1 MTVKQKTILNDIT
14 ISGKG
19 LHTGLT
25 VNMTL
30 KPAPANHGIIFKR
43 VDIKD
48 HPQIEASVLN
58 VVDTSRGT
66 VIEKNGARVGTIEH
80 LMAALSALDIDN
92 IIIEID
98 APEAPIMEG
107 SSAIIYDAIG
117 NENIKELAADKEF
130 IVIREKIVFSDI
142 ENGVEL
148 IALPDDDFSANVM
161 ISYNSNVL
169 GNQFAKLD
177 SISDFRTEIA
187 PCRTFVFLHELEY
200 LLNHNLVKGG
210 DLDNAI
216 VIMDRDVSQLEL
228 DRIADLFHHEHIKL
242 NGQKGILNNLK
253 LHFDNE
259 PARHKLLDLIG
270 DLTLVGRPIKGKII
284 ATRPGHSSNVQFAKL
299 LNKEMCKQFSKT
311 TAPIYNPDVE
321 PLMDVLKIRELLPHR
336 YPFLMVDKVIE
347 LKDNYIVGIKNI
359 TANEP
364 EFTGHFPQEPVFPG
378 VLQIEAM
385 AQCGGLFVLNQMD
398 PNKSYSTYFMK
409 IDGIKFRRKI
419 VPGDTLIIKVELL
432 TPIRRGISTMKGYI
446 FVGNQLASE
455 GEFMAQIVEN
465 K

>member
-1 MTVKQKTILNDIT
+1 MDAKQKTILHEVK

-25 VNMTL
+25 VNMLL
-30 KPAPANHGIIFKR
+30 KPAPENFGIVFKR
-43 VDIKD
+43 IDLKD
-48 HPQIEASVLN
+48 QPEVEANVCN

-80 LMAALSALDIDN
+80 LMATLSALEIDN
-92 IIIEID
+92 LLIEID
-98 APEAPIMEG
+98 APEAPIMDG
-107 SSAIIYDAIG
+107 SSVLHYDQIG
-117 NENIKELAADKEF
+117 EDNIKEQDARKEF
-130 IVIREKIVFSDI
+130 FVVREKIVFNDPES
-142 ENGVEL
+142 GVEI
-148 IALPDDDFSANVM
+148 IALPDDEFSLNVM
-161 ISYNSNVL
+161 ISFNSPVL

-177 SISDFRTEIA
+177 SLKAFRKEIS
-187 PCRTFVFLHELEY
+187 PCRTFVFLHELEF

-216 VIMDRDVSQLEL
+216 VIMDRDVTQQEL

-242 NGQKGILNNLK
+242 NGQKGILNNLQ
-253 LHFDNE
+253 LHFNNE

-270 DLTLVGRPIKGKII
+270 DLTLLGKPIKGKII
-284 ATRPGHSSNVQFAKL
+284 ATRPGHFSNVQFAKL
-299 LNKEMCKQFSKT
+299 LHKEMNKQFSKT
-311 TAPIYNPDVE
+311 AAPIYNPDAE
-321 PLMDVLKIRELLPHR
+321 PIMDVLKIRELLPHR

-347 LKDNYIVGIKNI
+347 IKDNYIVGIKNI

-364 EFTGHFPQEPVFPG
+364 MFTGHFPQEPVFPG

-398 PNKSYSTYFMK
+398 PEKSYSTYFMK